1 MAAITWNNGYKTG
14 DKTVVN
20 KTTKAGKKDE
30 KTATD
35 EHIRIIKKY
44 PNRRLYDTATSQY
57 ITLSAVRDI
66 IHQGAPFKVV
76 DTNTEEDITRNIL
89 IQIIT
94 EQENGEHTVFTT
106 DMLMKMV
113 RFYDGSTRNM
123 FSDYMDRNLQI
134 FSEQH
139 KNWQEQVGQFMG
151 AHPMAAFTK
160 MTKQN
165 LDFWKEMQDNFFK
178 TKGFPYRVPDTDE
191 NSEK

>member
-1 MAAITWNNGYKTG
+1 MA
-14 DKTVVN
+14 D
-20 KTTKAGKKDE
+20 KTTKSGKKSD
-30 KTATD
+30 KNAKPAKD
-35 EHIRIIKKY
+35 DNIRIIKKY

-57 ITLSAVRDI
+57 ITLSDVREI
-66 IHQGAPFKVV
+66 LRLGTPFKVV

-94 EQENGEHTVFTT
+94 EQENSEHTVFTT
-106 DMLMKMV
+106 DMLMKMI

-139 KNWQEQVGQFMG
+139 KTWQGQVGQLMG
-151 AHPMAAFTK
+151 AHPMSAFTK

-191 NSEK
+191 NTEK